1 MKMRYWLGCLLI
13 LSFWSC
19 GGKNFQEPGEIDGPG
34 HDTDISFRIDYEK
47 TWNAVEN
54 VMSRYPLVKKNK
66 KKGIFETD
74 WILGAKSDLL
84 YSGYGDVRIP
94 YKIRY
99 KFFLSVI
106 ANSPERST
114 VRISNQEQYWSD
126 VITKGDDFQGTLYK
140 WYDTES
146 STIKERKV
154 LEKIDAELR
163 ELLKK

>member
-1 MKMRYWLGCLLI
+1 MKLQYRLGILFLI
-13 LSFWSC
+13 FLSAC
-19 GGKNFQEPGEIDGPG
+19 GGKNFQEPGEIDGPD

-47 TWNAVEN
+47 TWTAVEN

-66 KKGIFETD
+66 KKGVFETD
-74 WILGAKSDLL
+74 WIYGAKSDLL

-94 YKIRY
+94 YKIRH
-99 KFFLSVI
+99 KFYLSVI